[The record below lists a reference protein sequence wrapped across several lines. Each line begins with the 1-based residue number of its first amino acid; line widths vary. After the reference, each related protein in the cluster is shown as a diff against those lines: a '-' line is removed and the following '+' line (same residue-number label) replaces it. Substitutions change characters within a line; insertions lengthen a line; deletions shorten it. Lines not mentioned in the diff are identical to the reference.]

1 LLRLARR
8 DCRTDRQC
16 SGRCKVR
23 TFSQRGTSVRAAVS
37 TASIVPRTL
46 DRTSRR
52 PRNDHTE
59 TTITKRRMGGND
71 IMNGKTATFCVLLLA
86 AAAVHA
92 QTPIPD
98 QVDAV
103 CTRADLQ
110 AAADS

>member
-1 LLRLARR
+1 
-8 DCRTDRQC
+8 
-16 SGRCKVR
+16 
-23 TFSQRGTSVRAAVS
+23 RAAVS

-110 AAADS
+110 AAADSYVEAQKSGDISKLALASDAVF